1 MAMATAVTAAGGWST
16 PWRRYPHASTHASI
30 SSRARVSRVDHGQPD
45 PKGEALASWLRTHRG
60 FDELGVRVRFM
71 GEARG
76 FAGIAVDGV
85 EEGDLLVRVPRSA
98 MLTAEDA
105 RSCPIVGDVASQVSD
120 TAALAL
126 KLLAERDAADGSAW
140 HAWIATLPTWE
151 AVRETHPLTW
161 SRERRERALRGSP
174 TLTRLDAMVAS
185 CVEDHQSITAAL
197 SSRGGGTPAPRVE
210 DVTWARAMI
219 SSRAFYLASD
229 DRDGDGDDDG
239 DDEWWP
245 DPAESGDGL
254 DDPTDDEF
262 EAFGGVDAAR
272 LDDGYRRHDSAGAF
286 VALVPWADA
295 LNHSPDADERSLL
308 SLTRDDETGAVVAEL
323 RASAAYAPGD
333 EVHDSYGVGLSRAD
347 SFLRYGFVDVSE
359 SCGGGGGCEDR
370 VDVSGEIFLRELL
383 GVDEPTEPLFA
394 RLDAVGL
401 GPGETCV
408 TVTAYGV
415 GESALAWCEM
425 AASAA
430 SGEDFDGDFDG
441 DFEDECAAALSR
453 VCEAMAAGYPEQHA
467 AAVGYE
473 RGRSGHAGKTP
484 RRWCWRRNFAR

>member
-1 MAMATAVTAAGGWST
+1 M
-16 PWRRYPHASTHASI
+16 
-30 SSRARVSRVDHGQPD
+30 DHGQPD
-45 PKGEALASWLRTHRG
+45 PKGEALASWLRTHEG
-60 FDELGVRVRFM
+60 FDELGVRVRFV

-76 FAGIAVDGV
+76 FAGVAVDGV
-85 EEGDLLVRVPRSA
+85 KEGDLLVRVPRSA

-105 RSCPIVGDVASQVSD
+105 RSCPVVGDVASRVSD

-140 HAWIATLPTWE
+140 SAWIATLPTWE
-151 AVRETHPLTW
+151 AVRETHPLAW
-161 SRERRERALRGSP
+161 SAERRERALRGSP
-174 TLTRLDAMVAS
+174 TLTRLEAMVAS
-185 CVEDHQSITAAL
+185 SVKDYESIAAACAAAA
-197 SSRGGGTPAPRVE
+197 GGTPAPRVE

-219 SSRAFYLASD
+219 SSRAFYL
-229 DRDGDGDDDG
+229 DGDDDDDG
-239 DDEWWP
+239 EGWWDDDDLYDDGDTAGDDTAVDDEWWP

-254 DDPTDDEF
+254 DDDDEF
-262 EAFGGVDAAR
+262 EAFGGVDAAPF
-272 LDDGYRRHDSAGAF
+272 DDGYRRHDPTGAF

-308 SLTRDDETGAVVAEL
+308 SLTRDGGTGAVVAEL

-333 EVHDSYGVGLSRAD
+333 EVHDSYGVGLTRAD

-359 SCGGGGGCEDR
+359 LKCEDS

-383 GVDEPTEPLFA
+383 GVDEPAGCLLFA

-408 TVTAYGV
+408 TVTAHGV

-441 DFEDECAAALSR
+441 DFEDECVAALSR
-453 VCEAMAAGYPEQHA
+453 VCEAMAAGYPEQLA
-467 AAVGYE
+467 AAVGSE
-473 RGRSGHAGKTP
+473 RGEERACGEDAAALVLASELRALTGFVEWAKKRKGRKL
-484 RRWCWRRNFAR
+484 RRMNE